1 MIVNKVLLMHDF
13 TFFLQIDDQ
22 TIVKLLEAGE
32 KVNYVLGS
40 NEQYYCRVFPPNIF
54 EGVDIL

>member
-1 MIVNKVLLMHDF
+1 MTLL
-13 TFFLQIDDQ
+13 FFMQIDDQ

-40 NEQYYCRVFPPNIF
+40 NEQ
-54 EGVDIL
+54 